1 MSENA
6 ERLEHVLVAQVGSA
20 ATSVVDAQVGKKRWL
35 FYFEEGALV
44 GSRSNL
50 KSEGLD
56 ALRAA
61 KPDMDEERL
70 VLLQAVRRVRN
81 ALKSAEAWTI
91 KRGAPKERVS
101 VETGVVLV
109 KGIAGARDAAALDA
123 LLADAGTPAAG
134 DGIDALG
141 LSRRHA
147 AWLAGA
153 DGGQDAAELLSG
165 APGKPEE
172 AQAALFLALHAGA
185 MLSAA
190 PQAPSEPDATAAG
203 PGPAATEPEAPEPEA
218 PAGGGLDLSSLIAAG
233 VAEVAEAHPPDP
245 NDQKGFLPDS
255 APNNPLNEMVFEDD
269 IGIEPL
275 GDDGPVPA
283 PAPGLTLP
291 SFSERKAA
299 EPEPVPKHPL
309 EDNLR
314 ALHER
319 IMAAEDH
326 FKVLE
331 VDWDAGEEAFRTTHL
346 ELARQLHPDRYTDAS
361 TEIQD
366 LATETFDRVREAWEV
381 LGDPDSRG
389 AYIDRTIHGMKTEE
403 ELAMAQVEAFWKAE
417 SEFKRGLALFHQG
430 RVKQAHEMFAS
441 AHAAVPDELEF
452 RAYYAFTTF
461 KTAHQ
466 SGDEMAAEEAKD
478 MLKDVLE
485 KNKEQARKLD
495 AAWVLAGI
503 VYRDLGNDTAAKRCL
518 VHALKLNPSNSDANR
533 ELRRI
538 TGQAPGQKK
547 PEAKAKAKDDKK
559 GGGFFSRLF
568 GGGKKK

>member
-6 ERLEHVLVAQVGSA
+6 ERLEHVLVAQVGSS
-20 ATSVVDAQVGKKRWL
+20 ATAVVDAQAGKKRWL
-35 FYFEEGALV
+35 FYFEGGALV

-61 KPDMDEERL
+61 KPDMDDERL

-81 ALKSAEAWTI
+81 ALKSAESWAI

-109 KGIAGARDAAALDA
+109 KGIAGALDAAALDA
-123 LLADAGTPAAG
+123 LLADAGSPSAG
-134 DGIDALG
+134 EGLDALG

-147 AWLAGA
+147 GWLAGA
-153 DGGQDAAELLSG
+153 DGGQDAAALLAG

-172 AQAALFLALHAGA
+172 ARAALFLALGAGA
-185 MLSAA
+185 MLRAA
-190 PQAPSEPDATAAG
+190 PDA
-203 PGPAATEPEAPEPEA
+203 APEPDEEPPGAPEADEDAQEADA
-218 PAGGGLDLSSLIAAG
+218 PAAGGLDLSSLIAEG
-233 VAEVAEAHPPDP
+233 VAEVAEANPPDP
-245 NDQKGFLPDS
+245 NDQKGFLPDA
-255 APNNPLNEMVFEDD
+255 APKNPLNEMVFEDD

-275 GDDGPVPA
+275 GDDGPVPS

-291 SFSERKAA
+291 SFTQRKTA

-309 EDNLR
+309 EDTLR

-319 IMAAEDH
+319 IMAADDH
-326 FKVLE
+326 FKVFEL
-331 VDWDAGEEAFRTTHL
+331 DWDAGEEAFRTAHL
-346 ELARQLHPDRYTDAS
+346 DLARQLHPDRYTDA
-361 TEIQD
+361 TPEVQD
-366 LATETFDRVREAWEV
+366 VANETFDRVREAWEV
-381 LGDPDSRG
+381 LGEADSRG

-430 RVKQAHEMFAS
+430 RLKQAHDLFSS
-441 AHAAVPDELEF
+441 AHIAVPDELEF

-461 KTAHQ
+461 KSAHQ
-466 SGDEMAAEEAKD
+466 KGDEIAAEDAKE

-518 VHALKLNPSNSDANR
+518 VQALKLNPSNSDANR

-538 TGQAPGQKK
+538 TGKAPGQKK
-547 PEAKAKAKDDKK
+547 ADGKGKDDKK

-568 GGGKKK
+568 GGGKKKK